1 MESSVIRQIHRLR
14 QMTVGELRV
23 EWEKLYGQATRSRNR
38 DYLWR
43 RLAWRL
49 QELEHGG
56 LSDCAKARIEEL
68 ATDAFTR
75 ARTPSQPADAA
86 SEPVPATTQTSSR
99 RDPRLPTPGTILLKE
114 YHGKQIRV
122 LATQDGFEWD
132 GRHFRSLS
140 AVARAVTGQKWNG
153 RLFFGLTQR
162 KRS

>member
-1 MESSVIRQIHRLR
+1 MESSVIQQIHRLR
-14 QMTVGELRV
+14 QMTVGELRI
-23 EWEKLYGQATRSRNR
+23 EWEKLHGEPTRSRNR

-43 RLAWRL
+43 RLAWRV

-56 LSDCAKARIEEL
+56 LSDHTKARIDEL
-68 ATDAFTR
+68 APDAFTP
-75 ARTPSQPADAA
+75 ARTPSQPTHMA

-99 RDPRLPTPGTILLKE
+99 RDPRLPSPGTILLRE

-122 LATQDGFEWD
+122 LATEDGFEYD
-132 GRHFRSLS
+132 RRHFRSLS

-153 RLFFGLTQR
+153 RLFFGLTKR